1 MVVAERHDPQSV
13 LPIDQHALG
22 CQPPLGE
29 QEGTAVDTESSG
41 GSIQQ
46 QENLGCSWQSSEDA
60 TILCS

>member
-1 MVVAERHDPQSV
+1 V

-22 CQPPLGE
+22 CQPPPGE
-29 QEGTAVDTESSG
+29 QERTVVGAESSG

-46 QENLGCSWQSSEDA
+46 QEDLGCSWQSWGDA

>member
-1 MVVAERHDPQSV
+1 VP
-13 LPIDQHALG
+13 PIDQHALG

-46 QENLGCSWQSSEDA
+46 QEALGCSWQLWGDA